1 MAAARQ
7 RERTR
12 TASVEV
18 SDSLVEAALELLEES
33 GIASLTVRAVASR
46 AGVAPMGVY
55 SRFGSKDG
63 LLEALFVHGFTGLE
77 AAIEPQPSPSPI
89 SRLRIGCMGY
99 REFAINNPQMYHLMF
114 EQMMLLELSPEA
126 QDAAQRTF
134 MILVDRVQE
143 AMNSGDLATGN
154 SIEVAQ
160 QIWSAI
166 HGAVSLEIAGVHFAQ
181 DREANYAAMLEAMFA
196 GLGQLTS

>member
-1 MAAARQ
+1 MAASMQ
-7 RERTR
+7 GHRTR
-12 TASVEV
+12 TASIEV
-18 SDSLVEAALELLEES
+18 TDSLVDAALALLEES

-77 AAIEPQPSPSPI
+77 TAIEPQPSPSPMN
-89 SRLRIGCMGY
+89 RLRTGCMGY

-126 QDAAQRTF
+126 QDAAKRTF
-134 MILVDRVQE
+134 TLLIDRVQE
-143 AMNSGDLATGN
+143 AMNSGDLTAGN
-154 SIEVAQ
+154 SVEVAQ
-160 QIWSAI
+160 QLWSAM

-181 DREANYAAMLEAMFA
+181 DRRGNYASMIESLLV
-196 GLGQLTS
+196 GLGN